1 MKVIFLKHVINVGKE
16 GEIKEVSAGYAT
28 NFLFPKGLAKEYN
41 AEIQKQLEQ
50 KKQKKERQRREIVE
64 RKNEIFAELNGKEL
78 SFSLQ
83 KDKNGKSFWAIGEKD
98 ILEKLKKDYKLFFK
112 KADIDMPS
120 GHIKNAWK
128 HNVFV
133 KIGGGDMIKLIICVD

>member
-41 AEIQKQLEQ
+41 EEIQKQLEQ

-83 KDKNGKSFWAIGEKD
+83 KDKNGKSF
-98 ILEKLKKDYKLFFK
+98 
-112 KADIDMPS
+112 
-120 GHIKNAWK
+120 
-128 HNVFV
+128 
-133 KIGGGDMIKLIICVD
+133 